1 MKNIL
6 RITASVIITLLVVAS
21 CQPRYI
27 ILPIPNDPA
36 GEETTITEI
45 SSVDELRAFLER
57 GGNGKANVRYLVIDP
72 TTEDLPITVNGTKEI
87 GGALQVGNASSSSAY
102 SINLLAATE
111 EQVNESTAV
120 FYVPSGSEMNLSN
133 LNATISEEAVSKVSA
148 LVEVDTGNISLS
160 GVSIN
165 VPETVTTAEF
175 STIKATG
182 NTTSANISISSS
194 ENISVFIPDDN
205 NDESLKNE
213 IEESGTEVATPYDVY
228 SLDDIENN
236 LAEYGKARLTDN
248 LMIKYT
254 AASSLPIPENT
265 PDSTE
270 YIIDL
275 NMNTLTIDAPAAI
288 VFENQNVKFLNGNI
302 EMPLTSVSYPPQQA
316 IELKENA
323 TVTLDKV
330 YFHTPMTG
338 ILVYENAASLNI
350 INNSTIAFDGAYG
363 ISTNAEIAREGIS
376 ITIKDSHIIGSEN
389 GGYVGILF
397 NINGKLDISN
407 SEIQSTQQGVIAR
420 GGNIIIR
427 DNSYIHV
434 TGAASL
440 ADEEYH
446 LTGYWGS
453 GNAVPCG
460 ALVVG
465 NYTETEY
472 EWPTKVTVE
481 NSRIQMDINAGKN
494 DKSCTVYIAQPESSL
509 MPGVDRSAELII
521 DDEDIINEIF
531 SKESYRNP
539 AEAKLCGFT
548 LNEWIENDNQ
558 YPGI

>member
-57 GGNGKANVRYLVIDP
+57 GGNGKAKVRYLVIDP
-72 TTEDLPITVNGTKEI
+72 TTEVLPITVNGTKEI
-87 GGALQVGNASSSSAY
+87 GGALQVGNASSSSTY

-148 LVEVDTGNISLS
+148 LVKVDTGNISLS

-363 ISTNAEIAREGIS
+363 ISTNAAEERENIS
-376 ITIKDSHIIGSEN
+376 IVIKDSKVIGAET
-389 GGYVGILF
+389 GGYVGLLF

-407 SEIQSTQQGVIAR
+407 STIQSTQQGVIAR
-420 GGNIIIR
+420 GGNVTINN
-427 DNSYIHV
+427 NSYIHV
-434 TGAASL
+434 TGSAPLS
-440 ADEEYH
+440 EKEYF
-446 LTGYWGS
+446 LSGYWDT
-453 GNAVPCG
+453 GNSVPCA

-465 NYTETEY
+465 NYTANSY
-472 EWPTKVTVE
+472 AWPTVVTVE
-481 NSRIQMDINAGKN
+481 NSKIRMDIKAGNN
-494 DKSCTVYIAQPESSL
+494 DKSCTVYIAQPESNL
-509 MPGVDRSAELII
+509 MPDVDRSVNLII
-521 DDEDIINEIF
+521 EDEDIIKEIF
-531 SKESYRNP
+531 GKQSYRNP
-539 AEAKLCGFT
+539 EETKLRGYT
-548 LNEWIENDNQ
+548 LKTWIENNNQ
-558 YPGI
+558 YPGN